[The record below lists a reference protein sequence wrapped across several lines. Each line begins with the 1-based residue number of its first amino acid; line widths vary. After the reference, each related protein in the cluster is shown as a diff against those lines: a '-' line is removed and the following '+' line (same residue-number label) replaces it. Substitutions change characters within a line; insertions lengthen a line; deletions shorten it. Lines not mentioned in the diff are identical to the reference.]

1 MFGTLIKTIPRKFYL
16 YKVINFCKPYISGLK
31 ILFSITLVVITSKAA
46 AQTDYRYTTYS
57 RENGLVTSTV
67 TSIAK
72 DSMGF
77 LWLMSENGL
86 TRFDGYDFKVFRPDV
101 KGESGLLSPLTD
113 ALFIDESKRM
123 FFKTRNSISRYF
135 PETKTFKKIIN
146 YKNSDYF
153 ISWING
159 APNSWFCVKRNLVYI
174 EPQTDKLA
182 YFNFPANFSINNEAY
197 TLYIDNHIFIS
208 DGISMYK
215 FNIATKQ
222 FARVDF
228 QFTNGATHKNGN
240 RPILFFTNSQNIPVF
255 ITPES
260 CFKYNNSSNIFTE
273 YFRHNVNA
281 TSGYNPISKL
291 VMQNRYA
298 IFLRRGGKLDV
309 IDTDN
314 ESTKVIWLQKNAK
327 LDTLVSSGAFAGKGN
342 CLWVTA
348 ISSGVFK
355 INYTTGETEHYL
367 SGKTPGFPIN
377 TCNYIIDDG
386 EVVFYSMPGT
396 GFVKGERNAK
406 LFQPFSPVQINN
418 NNVSFL
424 KENVRK
430 IFELDD
436 ETFLVLTLE
445 GVYTF
450 NHQKKTFDDLR
461 SPVDGK
467 PVLKYGAFSDAVR
480 DKKGNLYI
488 TSWGGAGIY
497 VLNYKQKKMTLI
509 NLVRDSITNET
520 YSIRCAY
527 LDSLGYLWMGT
538 GQNSIIR
545 INTNNFSF
553 ATASSTSV
561 EYINSITQKEA
572 ALIFNIVFDINT
584 NSNSQLFFCT
594 QNGLFKYDYKTQK
607 FSNFIKDYNSVLYS
621 MDVRALVFDN
631 DNLWVGTNGA
641 GLHLL
646 NKNGMDI
653 KSYHVADGLPDE
665 IIYSIEKDLKG
676 LLWMGTNKGLTRF
689 NPSTKAVKSF
699 TLRDGVQN
707 YEFNTNSSLSTKSGL
722 MVFGGIGGF
731 NCFYPDLIAQEQGTQ
746 KVIITEVK
754 VGMNES
760 IISNKPLQLKYDE
773 NNLSF
778 QFSSLNFY
786 RNEETQYAY
795 MLDGLDKDWV
805 FSGNRRFTNYINIPS
820 GSYSF
825 KVRASNHAGQWDA
838 NYAVVTFSIDAA
850 WYNELW
856 FRVLLIAFAAGVVYL
871 IFVIRLNQKLRVQ
884 EIRNN
889 IARDLH
895 DEVGSNL
902 SSIALFTAVAKEKT
916 ASGKDG
922 VEPLLKKI
930 GDYTQISQESMNDI
944 VWMINS
950 INDNFENI
958 IIRLR
963 AIASEMC
970 EAKNISMHFNVPEK
984 INEVKLDMN
993 KRKNFYLIFK
1003 EATNNIVKY
1012 SECQNIWITV
1022 KHAHND
1028 IILEI
1033 KDDGKGFD
1041 TSVKYAGN
1049 GLINIHKRAELLK
1062 GKIDIN
1068 SMPGAG
1074 TSFTLSFK
1082 A

>member
-1 MFGTLIKTIPRKFYL
+1 
-16 YKVINFCKPYISGLK
+16 VINFYNLK
-31 ILFSITLVVITSKAA
+31 ISLLKFLLSITFVINAYHTI

-113 ALFIDESKRM
+113 ALFMDENKRM

-135 PETKTFKKIIN
+135 PETKSFKKIIN

-153 ISWING
+153 ITWING
-159 APNSWFCVKRNLVYI
+159 APNSWFCVKRNLVYL
-174 EPQTDKLA
+174 EPQSDKLT
-182 YFNFPANFSINNEAY
+182 YFTFPANLSVNNEAY
-197 TLYIDNHIFIS
+197 TLLYNNHIFIS

-215 FNIATKQ
+215 FNISSKK
-222 FARVDF
+222 FIKVEL
-228 QFTNGATHKNGN
+228 QFTNNLIQKNLN
-240 RPILFFTNSQNIPVF
+240 RPLLFFINAQNTPLFV
-255 ITPES
+255 TPES
-260 CFKYNNSSNIFTE
+260 CFKYDSTFNVFTE
-273 YFRHNVNA
+273 YFRHNLNV
-281 TSGYNPISKL
+281 TSGYNLISKL
-291 VMQNRYA
+291 VMQKRYA
-298 IFLRRGGKLDV
+298 IFFRTGGKLEVLDTENKGIKTIWLHSDTK
-309 IDTDN
+309 IDT
-314 ESTKVIWLQKNAK
+314 L
-327 LDTLVSSGAFAGKGN
+327 LSSGAYLGRGN
-342 CLWVTA
+342 YLWATA
-348 ISSGVFK
+348 ISNGVFK
-355 INYTTGETEHYL
+355 VNYITGEAENYI

-377 TCNYIIDDG
+377 TSNYILDDG

-430 IFELDD
+430 IFELDE
-436 ETFLVLTLE
+436 ETFLVLTLD

-450 NHQKKTFDDLR
+450 NHRKKTFDDLR

-467 PVLKYGAFSDAVR
+467 PILKYGAFSDAVI
-480 DKKGNLYI
+480 DKQRNLYL
-488 TSWGGAGIY
+488 TSWGGTGIY
-497 VLNYKQKKMTLI
+497 VLNYQQKKMAHI

-538 GQNSIIR
+538 AQNSILR

-553 ATASSTSV
+553 LTASSTPV
-561 EYINSITQKEA
+561 EYINA
-572 ALIFNIVFDINT
+572 ALLKTPSLVFNIVFDINA
-584 NSNSQLFFCT
+584 NSGSQLFFCT
-594 QNGLFKYDYKTQK
+594 QNGLYKYDYKTQK
-607 FSNFIKDYNSVLYS
+607 FSNFIKNNNSVLYN
-621 MDVRALVFDN
+621 MDVRTLVFDN
-631 DNLWVGTNGA
+631 NKLWVGTNGA

-646 NKNGMDI
+646 NKNGNEI
-653 KSYHVADGLPDE
+653 NSYHVADGLPDE

-689 NPSTKAVKSF
+689 NPATKSVKSF

-731 NCFYPDLIAQEQGTQ
+731 NCFYPDLIAQEQGAQ
-746 KVIITEVK
+746 KVIITEIK
-754 VGMNES
+754 VGMNERVVS
-760 IISNKPLQLKYDE
+760 DRPLKLKYDE

-795 MLDGLDKDWV
+795 MLDGLDNDWV

-820 GSYSF
+820 GSYTF
-825 KVRASNHAGQWDA
+825 KVRASDHAGQWDS
-838 NYAVVTFSIDAA
+838 NYATVLFSIDTA
-850 WYNELW
+850 WYNAWW
-856 FRVLLIAFAAGVVYL
+856 FLTLLVAFGVGVVYL
-871 IFVIRLNQKLRVQ
+871 IFVIRLNQKLSVQ

-963 AIASEMC
+963 TIASEMC
-970 EAKNISMHFNVPEK
+970 EAKNISMHLHVTENIK
-984 INEVKLDMN
+984 EVKLDMN

-1012 SECQNIWITV
+1012 SNCKNIWITI
-1022 KHAHND
+1022 KHDHGD
-1028 IILEI
+1028 VILEI
-1033 KDDGKGFD
+1033 KDDGMGFD
-1041 TSVKYAGN
+1041 TTVKYAGN

-1062 GKIDIN
+1062 GKIEIN
-1068 SMPGAG
+1068 SIPGTG
-1074 TSFTLSFK
+1074 TSFNLSFK

>member
-1 MFGTLIKTIPRKFYL
+1 MHCLNVLNAI
-16 YKVINFCKPYISGLK
+16 
-31 ILFSITLVVITSKAA
+31 
-46 AQTDYRYTTYS
+46 AQTDYRYTSYS
-57 RENGLVTSTV
+57 RENGLITSTV
-67 TSIAK
+67 TAIAK

-86 TRFDGYDFKVFRPDV
+86 TRFDGYDFKVFRPDP

-113 ALFIDESKRM
+113 ALFIDENKRM

-135 PETKTFKKIIN
+135 PSTKTFKKIIN

-153 ISWING
+153 VTWING
-159 APNSWFCVKRNLVYI
+159 TPNSWFCVKKNLVYI
-174 EPQTDKLA
+174 EPETDKLT
-182 YFNFPANFSINNEAY
+182 YVPFPKNFSLNNEVY
-197 TLYIDNHIFIS
+197 TLLYRNHIYIS
-208 DGISMYK
+208 DGITMYRFHITTKK
-215 FNIATKQ
+215 FYKVEVQSAT
-222 FARVDF
+222 F
-228 QFTNGATHKNGN
+228 QNRKNVN
-240 RPILFFTNSQNIPVF
+240 KPVLFFVNTQNLPVF
-255 ITPES
+255 VSHES
-260 CFKYNNSSNIFTE
+260 CFKYDTTSNSFIE
-273 YFRHNVNA
+273 YYRHNLNMV
-281 TSGYNPISKL
+281 SGYNPISKL
-291 VMQNRYA
+291 VKENRYA
-298 IFLRRGGKLDV
+298 VFLRKGGKLDV
-309 IDTDN
+309 LDTEN
-314 ESTKVIWLQKNAK
+314 KTLKTIWLHAETK
-327 LDTLVSSGAFAGKGN
+327 LDTLVSSGLFAGKGN
-342 CLWVTA
+342 YLWATG

-355 INYTTGETEHYL
+355 VNYSTGETTQYI

-377 TCNYIIDDG
+377 TSNYIVDEGD
-386 EVVFYSMPGT
+386 VVFYSMPGT
-396 GFVKGERNAK
+396 GFLKGERNAK
-406 LFQPFSPVQINN
+406 LFQPYSLIQINN

-424 KENVRK
+424 KDNVRK
-430 IFELDD
+430 IFELNE

-467 PVLKYGAFSDAVR
+467 PVLKYGAFSDAAY
-480 DKKGNLYI
+480 DKQGNLYI

-497 VLNYKQKKMTLI
+497 VLNYRLKKMSLI
-509 NLVRDSITNET
+509 NLLRDSITNET

-538 GQNSIIR
+538 GQNSILR

-553 ATASSTSV
+553 NSASSTHV
-561 EYINSITQKEA
+561 EYINA
-572 ALIFNIVFDINT
+572 ALQTGASLTFNIVFDINA
-584 NSNSQLFFCT
+584 NSSSQLFFCT
-594 QNGLFKYDYKTQK
+594 QNGLFKYDYSTQN
-607 FSNFIKDYNSVLYS
+607 FSNFIKDNSSVLYN

-631 DNLWVGTNGA
+631 ENVWVGTNGS

-646 NKNGMDI
+646 NKNGI
-653 KSYHVADGLPDE
+653 LINSYHVADGLPDE

-689 NPSTKAVKSF
+689 NPETKSIKSY

-707 YEFNTNSSLSTKSGL
+707 YEFNTNSSISTLNGL

-731 NCFYPDLIAQEQGTQ
+731 NCFYPDLITQEHGIQN
-746 KVIITEVK
+746 VIITEIK

-760 IISNKPLQLKYDE
+760 AISDKPLLLKYDE

-795 MLDGLDKDWV
+795 MLEGLEKEWV

-820 GSYSF
+820 GCYTF
-825 KVRASNHAGQWDA
+825 KVRASNHAGQWDD
-838 NYAVVTFSIDAA
+838 NYATVIFSIETA
-850 WYNELW
+850 WYNTWW
-856 FRVLLIAFAAGVVYL
+856 FRVLLIAFGVGVVYL

-916 ASGKDG
+916 VSGKEG
-922 VEPLLKKI
+922 VEALLKKI

-970 EAKNISMHFNVPEK
+970 EAKNILMHLNVPEK

-1012 SECQNIWITV
+1012 SDCKNIWITV
-1022 KHAHND
+1022 KHKNGD
-1028 IILEI
+1028 IVLEI
-1033 KDDGKGFD
+1033 RDDGKGFD
-1041 TSVKYAGN
+1041 TTVKYAGN

-1068 SMPGAG
+1068 SAPGVG
-1074 TSFTLSFK
+1074 TSFNLSFK